1 MWSFYVPAPP
11 ASPAFIVSVDGGA
24 GSHGQ
29 LYHYTIAGATFVL
42 RQVVTVDTDYGIYSI
57 AGRVEPFAGS
67 GVVVYAASQRAVY
80 RVNMTSYSISV
91 IHTAATGEV
100 VRGVALPPL

>member
-1 MWSFYVPAPP
+1 M
-11 ASPAFIVSVDGGA
+11 
-24 GSHGQ
+24 
-29 LYHYTIAGATFVL
+29 
-42 RQVVTVDTDYGIYSI
+42 TVDTDYGIYSI